1 MFVSVQFKLEF
12 KNNQDKDKLLSL
24 MRLQGSAI
32 CFIYNRLK
40 EGKLESLQSEPSS
53 CEAVD
58 GRNSNS
64 HQSVWQVLRS
74 ALVLPLLGEFFVR
87 DFSPLKSVMIEG
99 KWQRRASRLV
109 PLEVGGRPNEG
120 VFRTTSAVK

>member
-1 MFVSVQFKLEF
+1 MYVKE
-12 KNNQDKDKLLSL
+12 
-24 MRLQGSAI
+24 
-32 CFIYNRLK
+32 LK
-40 EGKLESLQSEPSS
+40 SLQDEPSW
-53 CEAVD
+53 EKKAN

-64 HQSVWQVLRS
+64 HQKAWQVLKS

-87 DFSPLKSVMIEG
+87 DFSPLKPVIVEG

-120 VFRTTSAVK
+120 VFRITSAVK

>member
-24 MRLQGSAI
+24 MCLQGFAI

-64 HQSVWQVLRS
+64 HQSVWQVLKP
-74 ALVLPLLGEFFVR
+74 ALVLPLLGKFFVR
-87 DFSPLKSVMIEG
+87 DFSSLKSVMIEG
-99 KWQRRASRLV
+99 KWQRQANRLV
-109 PLEVGGRPNEG
+109 PSGFGG
-120 VFRTTSAVK
+120 TTPGIPGE